1 MFILYAKSW
10 VSIENKHPSNQF
22 SLSNRKVMKVATEF
36 TMVVMMQTLNIITR
50 NHTEV
55 WKNRLVGLHTVCCQR
70 LPPLMPLTYYAAEL
84 VRSWSKQ

>member
-36 TMVVMMQTLNIITR
+36 TMVVTMQTLNIITR

-55 WKNRLVGLHTVCCQR
+55 WKNRLVGLYTVCCQT
-70 LPPLMPLTYYAAEL
+70 LPPLMPLTYYTAEL